1 MESEGTLLGPS
12 WTQKLSSGL
21 GDLSSHAGGRQ
32 TDTSPPSGI
41 MGAHSSQGTLGL
53 GSQISGDPSA
63 PASPDPSSVLL
74 LQQNLQRLYGSLGDL
89 GQSASRNSL
98 HSILEDHLDHPG
110 ANGGVEASGHVN
122 YLKSDLRNTSEE
134 DLFHMDQHHHVGG
147 GSSSMPP
154 QGGMPSISGMAGPN
168 DASGLV
174 GQLPGHTITESRTL
188 YIRGIDPV
196 MPDDVIREYLECFGD
211 IHSLYTASKHRGYV
225 MVTYHDIR
233 AARLAQNTVHCQT
246 WRGSQMACQFS
257 AEGGSGSG
265 GVTAAL
271 MLIALDGGSC
281 LDDSYYMLSAYGE
294 LKELRRE
301 PIRPDVALAE
311 FYDARHAAAALK
323 SIGSSPEPGKR
334 LVAIDAGPSVATLP
348 PQLSEAAAPSAS
360 SWNNGNGG
368 GMHQPLGSSGDINA
382 MAQSLQDLMLG
393 GNGGSNGSSSQQ
405 QQQRGQQQHQGR
417 GMGLP
422 ERRAPGSASADLLG
436 AMPMHSGPVYPLRGI
451 QSTGS
456 VALWAQQQAQQA
468 HQQQQ
473 QQQQQQLGSSPLGQV
488 GVWGNGGGGN
498 NNGMQPDILAAQ
510 QHQQATAVALL
521 QQNSA
526 LLQQQQHQVAQNA
539 AVQAALQQAMLN
551 QQVAAAA
558 ALGLQ
563 ANRRGFSEPTLGGR
577 LARRPMDPMA
587 EAERRAQQERLYGL
601 DMQRIAVGED
611 KRTTLMVKNIPNKYT
626 QKMLLSLMEERFAGV
641 VPFPFDFFY
650 LPIDFKNR
658 CNVGYAFINMTTP
671 HAIPALVEEFHG
683 RRWPKFNSEKV
694 CKISYARIQG
704 KNSLIQHFQN
714 SSLLHEDKRC
724 RPVLFGPNGEVEIF
738 PIGDEV

>member
-21 GDLSSHAGGRQ
+21 GDMSSLTGVRQ
-32 TDTSPPSGI
+32 TDTSPPSGL

-98 HSILEDHLDHPG
+98 HSILEDHLDNSG
-110 ANGGVEASGHVN
+110 DTGHVK
-122 YLKSDLRNTSEE
+122 YMKPDLRNASED
-134 DLFHMDQHHHVGG
+134 DLFLMDQHHAGG
-147 GSSSMPP
+147 ASALPP
-154 QGGMPSISGMAGPN
+154 QGGMPSTSSASPN
-168 DASGLV
+168 DGSGLV
-174 GQLPGHTITESRTL
+174 GQLPGNTITESRTL
-188 YIRGIDPV
+188 FIRGIDPV

-233 AARLAQNTVHCQT
+233 AARLAQNTVHGQT
-246 WRGSQMACQFS
+246 WRGSQMACQLS
-257 AEGGSGSG
+257 AENGSGSG
-265 GVTAAL
+265 GVAAVL
-271 MLIALDGGSC
+271 MLIALDGGSS
-281 LDDSYYMLSAYGE
+281 LDDSFYMLSAYGE

-301 PIRPDVALAE
+301 PTRPDVAFAE
-311 FYDARHAAAALK
+311 FYDARHASAALK
-323 SIGSSPEPGKR
+323 GIGSNPEPGKR
-334 LVAIDAGPSVATLP
+334 LVAIDGGPSLLNLP
-348 PQLSEAAAPSAS
+348 PQLSEAASTPSWS
-360 SWNNGNGG
+360 NGNTRNN
-368 GMHQPLGSSGDINA
+368 GMHQSLGGSAGDLNA
-382 MAQSLQDLMLG
+382 MTQSLQDMMLG
-393 GNGGSNGSSSQQ
+393 NNSNTGISQHHHGG
-405 QQQRGQQQHQGR
+405 QQHQQQGR
-417 GMGLP
+417 GGMGLP

-436 AMPMHSGPVYPLRGI
+436 GMATHSGPVYPLRGI

-468 HQQQQ
+468 HQHQQH
-473 QQQQQQLGSSPLGQV
+473 QQQQQLGTSPLGQV
-488 GVWGNGGGGN
+488 GGAGGWGGGN
-498 NNGMQPDILAAQ
+498 GVQPDILAAQ
-510 QHQQATAVALL
+510 QQQQAAAVALL

-539 AVQAALQQAMLN
+539 AVQAALQQAMLS

-563 ANRRGFSEPTLGGR
+563 GNRRGFSEPTLGGR

-683 RRWPKFNSEKV
+683 RRWPKFNSEKI
-694 CKISYARIQG
+694 CKVSYARIQG

>member
-1 MESEGTLLGPS
+1 
-12 WTQKLSSGL
+12 
-21 GDLSSHAGGRQ
+21 
-32 TDTSPPSGI
+32 
-41 MGAHSSQGTLGL
+41 
-53 GSQISGDPSA
+53 
-63 PASPDPSSVLL
+63 
-74 LQQNLQRLYGSLGDL
+74 
-89 GQSASRNSL
+89 
-98 HSILEDHLDHPG
+98 
-110 ANGGVEASGHVN
+110 
-122 YLKSDLRNTSEE
+122 
-134 DLFHMDQHHHVGG
+134 
-147 GSSSMPP
+147 
-154 QGGMPSISGMAGPN
+154 
-168 DASGLV
+168 
-174 GQLPGHTITESRTL
+174 
-188 YIRGIDPV
+188 
-196 MPDDVIREYLECFGD
+196 
-211 IHSLYTASKHRGYV
+211 

-233 AARLAQNTVHCQT
+233 AARLAQNTVHGQT

-257 AEGGSGSG
+257 AENGNGSG
-265 GVTAAL
+265 GGTAAL
-271 MLIALDGGSC
+271 MLIALDGGSS
-281 LDDSYYMLSAYGE
+281 LDDSFYMLSAYGE

-301 PIRPDVALAE
+301 PTRPDVALAE
-311 FYDARHAAAALK
+311 FYDARHASAALK
-323 SIGSSPEPGKR
+323 GIGSTPEPGKR
-334 LVAIDAGPSVATLP
+334 LIAIDAGPSLLNLP
-348 PQLSEAAAPSAS
+348 PQLREAASAP
-360 SWNNGNGG
+360 SWNNNGNTSSGA
-368 GMHQPLGSSGDINA
+368 MHQPFRGSAGDLNAMTQSLQGMMLGSSN
-382 MAQSLQDLMLG
+382 SSN
-393 GNGGSNGSSSQQ
+393 NGISQQ
-405 QQQRGQQQHQGR
+405 QSGDQHHQQQQGR
-417 GMGLP
+417 GDMGLP

-436 AMPMHSGPVYPLRGI
+436 GMAVHPGPVYPLRGI

-468 HQQQQ
+468 HQHQQ
-473 QQQQQQLGSSPLGQV
+473 QQQQQQLGTSPLGQV
-488 GVWGNGGGGN
+488 SGPDGWGGGN
-498 NNGMQPDILAAQ
+498 GAQPDVLSTQ
-510 QHQQATAVALL
+510 QQQQATAVALL

-563 ANRRGFSEPTLGGR
+563 TNRRGFSEPTLGGR
-577 LARRPMDPMA
+577 LARRPMDPSA

-626 QKMLLSLMEERFAGV
+626 QKMLLSLMEERFAGS

-683 RRWPKFNSEKV
+683 RRWPKFNSEKI

>member
-1 MESEGTLLGPS
+1 M
-12 WTQKLSSGL
+12 Q
-21 GDLSSHAGGRQ
+21 
-32 TDTSPPSGI
+32 
-41 MGAHSSQGTLGL
+41 
-53 GSQISGDPSA
+53 
-63 PASPDPSSVLL
+63 
-74 LQQNLQRLYGSLGDL
+74 
-89 GQSASRNSL
+89 
-98 HSILEDHLDHPG
+98 
-110 ANGGVEASGHVN
+110 
-122 YLKSDLRNTSEE
+122 
-134 DLFHMDQHHHVGG
+134 
-147 GSSSMPP
+147 
-154 QGGMPSISGMAGPN
+154 
-168 DASGLV
+168 
-174 GQLPGHTITESRTL
+174 
-188 YIRGIDPV
+188 
-196 MPDDVIREYLECFGD
+196 CFGD

-233 AARLAQNTVHCQT
+233 AARLAQNTVHGQT

-257 AEGGSGSG
+257 AENGSGSG

-271 MLIALDGGSC
+271 MLIALDGGSS
-281 LDDSYYMLSAYGE
+281 LDDSFYMLSAYGE

-301 PIRPDVALAE
+301 PSRPDVALAE
-311 FYDARHAAAALK
+311 FYDARHASAALK
-323 SIGSSPEPGKR
+323 GIGSNPEPGKR
-334 LVAIDAGPSVATLP
+334 LVAIDAGPSLLNLP
-348 PQLSEAAAPSAS
+348 PQLREAASAP
-360 SWNNGNGG
+360 SWNNGSTSSG
-368 GMHQPLGSSGDINA
+368 GMQQPLRGSAGDLNA
-382 MAQSLQDLMLG
+382 MTQSLQDMMLG
-393 GNGGSNGSSSQQ
+393 GSNNSVSQQ
-405 QQQRGQQQHQGR
+405 QGRG

-436 AMPMHSGPVYPLRGI
+436 GMPMHPGPVYPLRGI

-456 VALWAQQQAQQA
+456 VALWAAQQAQQA
-468 HQQQQ
+468 HQHQQQ
-473 QQQQQQLGSSPLGQV
+473 QRQQQQLGTSPLGQV
-488 GVWGNGGGGN
+488 DGADGWGGSNGV
-498 NNGMQPDILAAQ
+498 QPDILAAQ
-510 QHQQATAVALL
+510 QQQQATAVALL

-683 RRWPKFNSEKV
+683 RRWPKFNSEKI

-704 KNSLIQHFQN
+704 QNSLIQHFQN

-724 RPVLFGPNGEVEIF
+724 RPVLFGPNGEVETF

>member
-1 MESEGTLLGPS
+1 MDSEGTLLGPS

-21 GDLSSHAGGRQ
+21 GDISSHAGVRQ
-32 TDTSPPSGI
+32 TDTSPPSGLH
-41 MGAHSSQGTLGL
+41 GAHSSQGTLGL

-98 HSILEDHLDHPG
+98 HSILEDHLDPTG
-110 ANGGVEASGHVN
+110 EAGHMN
-122 YLKSDLRNTSEE
+122 YNKDLRNTSEE
-134 DLFHMDQHHHVGG
+134 DLFHMDQHHAGA
-147 GSSSMPP
+147 SSSIPP
-154 QGGMPSISGMAGPN
+154 QGGMPSTSASQN
-168 DASGLV
+168 DVSGLV
-174 GQLPGHTITESRTL
+174 GQLPGTTITESRTL
-188 YIRGIDPV
+188 FIRGIDPV

-233 AARLAQNTVHCQT
+233 AARLAQNTVHGQT

-257 AEGGSGSG
+257 AENGSGSG

-271 MLIALDGGSC
+271 MLIALDGGSS
-281 LDDSYYMLSAYGE
+281 LDDAFYMLSAYGE

-301 PIRPDVALAE
+301 PTRPDVALAE
-311 FYDARHAAAALK
+311 FYDARHADAALK
-323 SIGSSPEPGKR
+323 DIGSAPEPGKR
-334 LVAIDAGPSVATLP
+334 LVAVDAGPSLLTLP
-348 PQLSEAAAPSAS
+348 PQLSEAAGAHP
-360 SWNNGNGG
+360 SWNNANSNSTG
-368 GMHQPLGSSGDINA
+368 GMHQSMGSNGDINA
-382 MAQSLQDLMLG
+382 MTKSLQDLMLAG
-393 GNGGSNGSSSQQ
+393 AASQQ
-405 QQQRGQQQHQGR
+405 QQQQQGR
-417 GMGLP
+417 GGMGLP
-422 ERRAPGSASADLLG
+422 ERRAPSSASADILG
-436 AMPMHSGPVYPLRGI
+436 GMPMHSGPVYPLRGI

-468 HQQQQ
+468 HQHQQQ
-473 QQQQQQLGSSPLGQV
+473 QQQQQQLGTSPLGQV
-488 GVWGNGGGGN
+488 SWGAG
-498 NNGMQPDILAAQ
+498 NGMQSDILSAQ
-510 QHQQATAVALL
+510 QQQQATAVALL

-641 VPFPFDFFY
+641 QFPFDFFY

-683 RRWPKFNSEKV
+683 RRWPKFNSEKI

>member
-1 MESEGTLLGPS
+1 
-12 WTQKLSSGL
+12 
-21 GDLSSHAGGRQ
+21 
-32 TDTSPPSGI
+32 
-41 MGAHSSQGTLGL
+41 
-53 GSQISGDPSA
+53 
-63 PASPDPSSVLL
+63 
-74 LQQNLQRLYGSLGDL
+74 
-89 GQSASRNSL
+89 
-98 HSILEDHLDHPG
+98 
-110 ANGGVEASGHVN
+110 
-122 YLKSDLRNTSEE
+122 
-134 DLFHMDQHHHVGG
+134 
-147 GSSSMPP
+147 
-154 QGGMPSISGMAGPN
+154 
-168 DASGLV
+168 
-174 GQLPGHTITESRTL
+174 
-188 YIRGIDPV
+188 
-196 MPDDVIREYLECFGD
+196 
-211 IHSLYTASKHRGYV
+211 

-233 AARLAQNTVHCQT
+233 AARLAQNTVHGQT

-257 AEGGSGSG
+257 AENGSGSG

-271 MLIALDGGSC
+271 MLIALDGGSS
-281 LDDSYYMLSAYGE
+281 LDDSFYMLSAFGE

-301 PIRPDVALAE
+301 PTRPDVALAE

-323 SIGSSPEPGKR
+323 GIGSAPEAGKR
-334 LVAIDAGPSVATLP
+334 LVAIDAGPSLSNLP
-348 PQLSEAAAPSAS
+348 PQLSEAAGAPH
-360 SWNNGNGG
+360 SWNNNNGNVNNGSSG
-368 GMHQPLGSSGDINA
+368 GMHQSLGSNGDLSA
-382 MAQSLQDLMLG
+382 MTQSLQEMMLA
-393 GNGGSNGSSSQQ
+393 GSSNSSSRAGGQQ
-405 QQQRGQQQHQGR
+405 QQQQQQQGR
-417 GMGLP
+417 VGMGLP
-422 ERRAPGSASADLLG
+422 ERRAPSSASADLLG
-436 AMPMHSGPVYPLRGI
+436 GMPMHSGPVYPLRGI

-473 QQQQQQLGSSPLGQV
+473 QQQQQQLGTSPLGQV
-488 GVWGNGGGGN
+488 GGWGAGN
-498 NNGMQPDILAAQ
+498 AMQPDILAAQ
-510 QHQQATAVALL
+510 QQQQATAVALL

-526 LLQQQQHQVAQNA
+526 LLQQQQQQVAQNA

-563 ANRRGFSEPTLGGR
+563 ANRRNFSEPTLGGR

-641 VPFPFDFFY
+641 PFPFDFFY

-683 RRWPKFNSEKV
+683 RRWPKFNSEKI

-704 KNSLIQHFQN
+704 KNSLVQHFQN